1 MLNMRQ
7 SLKHATLPL
16 AFDIRVTCV
25 ASAILAKTFN
35 VHPNYVFNLPII
47 EYVHVGS
54 GRLLTHLMAFSIIEM
69 QDLNELHNTVLR
81 VVDSTKGMCIGMRFQ
96 LIELKLQLGC
106 GFNCNTDTP
115 FLLCGDFSP
124 ESFSVLDLETNM
136 ILGGDNITNE
146 VYPPNLHYRNIAA
159 RLGIGLGGPSRSQV
173 LSFQAKE
180 GIHECL
186 P

>member
-1 MLNMRQ
+1 M
-7 SLKHATLPL
+7 
-16 AFDIRVTCV
+16 
-25 ASAILAKTFN
+25 
-35 VHPNYVFNLPII
+35 
-47 EYVHVGS
+47 E
-54 GRLLTHLMAFSIIEM
+54 THLMAFSLIEM
-69 QDLNELHNTVLR
+69 QDLDELHNTVLR
-81 VVDSTKGMCIGMRFQ
+81 VVDSMKGMCIGMRFQ

-159 RLGIGLGGPSRSQV
+159 RLGIGLGGPSPFSSTFFSGQRGNSRMFTLMPPLWKQNYV
-173 LSFQAKE
+173 
-180 GIHECL
+180 C
-186 P
+186 